1 MAKVDITIK
10 VKNDAES
17 FVKQYGSDTP
27 FVMDASSAVL
37 RAMLDETI
45 TLFGREVDEVSV
57 KARLIGI

>member
-27 FVMDASSAVL
+27 FVLDANSSVL

-45 TLFGREVDEVSV
+45 NLFGREVDDVSV
-57 KARLIGI
+57 KAKLVGI